1 MPLRQELNRTKE
13 MYSKE
18 RMARLSAQQEASILK
33 DQLSRLEKLN
43 EDLEREVKTIPA
55 LAESNEILKAD
66 LTQLR
71 QRYKEDKTLMQSQIR
86 SMEVNTRDVEGM

>member
-1 MPLRQELNRTKE
+1 
-13 MYSKE
+13 
-18 RMARLSAQQEASILK
+18 MARLSAQQEASILK

-66 LTQLR
+66 LAQLR
-71 QRYKEDKTLMQSQIR
+71 QRYKEDKTSMQNQIR
-86 SMEVNTRDVEGM
+86 SMEVNSRDVEG